1 MGLFGGGN
9 SSSTSNNYDYNTYNA
24 FDNRLALGEGAVGA
38 SGGSTAINAP
48 QDNRIF
54 SNTDSRQD
62 NRQDNRNFSSTS
74 TTVDP
79 GALRAMETAMLSNNA
94 VSQSAI
100 ESANSSAAAAA
111 AAARQASQDAINSA
125 TSSQRSA
132 LDFATNANATNAEGF
147 SQLLDTGLEMFSLAG
162 DSIRSAT
169 TDAFNLVDATNSGIA
184 GAYQTAT
191 AEKSGSLDN
200 KTIMILGLAAA
211 AAVALFAFKKG

>member
-24 FDNRLALGEGAVGA
+24 FDNRLALGDGAVGA

-62 NRQDNRNFSSTS
+62 NSVFSSST

-79 GALRAMETAMLSNNA
+79 GALRAMESAIMSNTAA
-94 VSQSAI
+94 TKSAI
-100 ESANSSAAAAA
+100 ESANSSAANAI
-111 AAARQASQDAINSA
+111 ASAN
-125 TSSQRSA
+125 TSQRSA

-147 SQLLDTGLEMFSLAG
+147 QSLLSGGLDLLNKAY
-162 DSIRSAT
+162 DSTAKT
-169 TDAFNLVDATNSGIA
+169 QQFTAD
-184 GAYQTAT
+184 AYQTAS
-191 AEKSGSLDN
+191 AELSGSLDN
-200 KTIMILGLAAA
+200 KTIMILGLGAL
-211 AAVALFAFKKG
+211 AAVGLFAFKKG

>member
-24 FDNRLALGEGAVGA
+24 FDNRLALGDGAVGA

-62 NRQDNRNFSSTS
+62 NRVFSSTS
-74 TTVDP
+74 NMVDP
-79 GALRAMETAMLSNNA
+79 GALRAMEAAITSNTAA
-94 VSQSAI
+94 TQSAI
-100 ESANSSAAAAA
+100 ASANSSAAAAA
-111 AAARQASQDAINSA
+111 AAASKASADAIASA
-125 TSSQRSA
+125 NASQRSA
-132 LDFATNANATNAEGF
+132 LDFATGANATNAAGF
-147 SQLLDTGLEMFSLAG
+147 SQLLDTGLEMFTLAG